1 MKAILKRYKLTD
13 EEINTV
19 VVFMLLY
26 GYKSVDDLLNTESK
40 ELVKHKDWNEEIAA
54 CILKMKDFKA

>member
-1 MKAILKRYKLTD
+1 
-13 EEINTV
+13 
-19 VVFMLLY
+19 MLLY

-54 CILKMKDFKA
+54 CIFKMKDFKE